1 MKDPADEKNK
11 EHRLSMI
18 RQALKTQAP
27 LMYEDLESSGR
38 LQLFLEGHDEEMI
51 ASYTSA
57 KEKAWDE
64 TVKTFLTFN
73 DSGIDETSSP
83 M

>member
-1 MKDPADEKNK
+1 MNDPADENQR
-11 EHRLSMI
+11 EHRLKMI

-38 LQLFLEGHDEEMI
+38 LQLFVEGHDEEMI
-51 ASYTSA
+51 ASYTLA
-57 KEKAWDE
+57 KEKAWED
-64 TVKTFLTFN
+64 TVKTFLTFA
-73 DSGIDETSSP
+73 DSEYDETSSP